1 MSYNAGSSR
10 HDMAA
15 PGFGQSHDPFADLSR
30 NADHIDEAL
39 DFEDTYDGLGDQLD
53 ETDDAFN
60 DDTFGDGSG
69 VVSHAPVGKDFDFFG
84 QTAKVS
90 NAIEEE
96 HLRFTRQ
103 QPAPKSTQ
111 VSSAQHYGAGYSY
124 QPAPVPKPARS
135 GYEKY
140 KEPVPVSDLQVDA
153 SIWGVQPKRP
163 AVPAMAQ
170 PQLQLQLQPQLQPQP
185 QLQSQPTAA
194 PASRKMMSL
203 EEVEAA
209 MRAQAKPPAQPP
221 AQPQQPYPQQHP
233 QAQPTHMPVPEPQ
246 LQFQHAQPAQ
256 PAHYPRQDSG
266 DYRQQQPDNRQPPG
280 FYPPDNHQ
288 GAQGASH
295 GHPIS
300 ILQRPSSKN
309 APPGGPGVPSPLPQ
323 QSQPSPM
330 GFPTQILQNPNRL
343 PGEASRMNV
352 PTHPTHRSQSSFG
365 RQSQSQPQPQPQP
378 QPSANQPHLA
388 HLSEQEKAAF
398 LEAEARRAKRN
409 HKIHVLSKDN
419 GLMTPQDKSFI
430 TRIQLQQLVSAT
442 GDPNEHGTDAAL
454 AEDFYYQVLSS
465 LRAGQRPNPN
475 QPLNNFA
482 QTYLFQT
489 GTRHGGM
496 RRQGRGPE
504 NHMQR
509 MEQQV
514 QRAVEAAKNKP
525 KNKQL
530 VIEGSLGKI
539 SFSNAKTPKPLLN
552 IKRTDSGADANRPTS
567 SHRPHPAANG
577 TDKKETL
584 RNIENVYLTIMKME
598 DVDRNIPLPPNGTPN
613 PEFERRA
620 EFQQRL
626 QQLNEQ
632 LWSELKVHEP
642 IGATSVHPFIAFLSY
657 PKGKKII
664 GRVFHFLTLEQQTTI
679 LTLVV
684 IHLDQLDVVRG
695 AQVQTGEP
703 INLNAATRESIE
715 LFTSSVMPSLLH
727 LLSKSELH
735 IVTGVLGLITQNLN
749 VDLVSRTRIGVSMLT
764 MILSRAELTK
774 QAGQATEQAWQQWVG
789 TFNQFFD
796 ALEPTLPHIFPGPVA
811 SGEDIYVWQFL
822 AAIGIGASLEE
833 QQRLVLAVKDRVM
846 DTYSLSKT
854 LPPDMAKTRLD
865 NVNLFMRSIG
875 LDVEL
880 LE

>member
-1 MSYNAGSSR
+1 MSLHANSSR
-10 HDMAA
+10 HDTAA
-15 PGFGQSHDPFADLSR
+15 PGFGQSYDPFADLSR
-30 NADHIDEAL
+30 SADDIDEAL
-39 DFEDTYDGLGDQLD
+39 DFEDTYDGLGDALD

-60 DDTFGDGSG
+60 DDTFGGDSG
-69 VVSHAPVGKDFDFFG
+69 GVSHAPVGKDFDFFG
-84 QTAKVS
+84 QTAKVA

-96 HLRFTRQ
+96 HQRFSRQ

-111 VSSAQHYGAGYSY
+111 PSSSQTYGSGYAY
-124 QPAPVPKPARS
+124 QPAPKPART

-140 KEPVPVSDLQVDA
+140 KSEPVSDLQVDA
-153 SIWGVQPKRP
+153 SIWGVQPKKATP
-163 AVPAMAQ
+163 V
-170 PQLQLQLQPQLQPQP
+170 
-185 QLQSQPTAA
+185 AA
-194 PASRKMMSL
+194 PAPPQSAAPPAGRKMMSL

-209 MRAQAKPPAQPP
+209 MRAQAKAPT
-221 AQPQQPYPQQHP
+221 QPQQPQQPQP
-233 QAQPTHMPVPEPQ
+233 QLQAPSQPGPEPQ
-246 LQFQHAQPAQ
+246 AALP
-256 PAHYPRQDSG
+256 PAHYPHQEPIN
-266 DYRQQQPDNRQPPG
+266 YQQQQFDNRQPQG
-280 FYPPDNHQ
+280 FYAPDNQQLPQ
-288 GAQGASH
+288 GVVH
-295 GHPIS
+295 GHPIA
-300 ILQRPSSKN
+300 ILQRPASKN
-309 APPGGPGVPSPLPQ
+309 IPSNGPNVPVSLPQ
-323 QSQPSPM
+323 QHQPAPM
-330 GFPTQILQNPNRL
+330 GFPTQILQNPNRM
-343 PGEASRMNV
+343 PGEPTRMNL
-352 PTHPTHRSQSSFG
+352 PTHPTHRSQNSFT
-365 RQSQSQPQPQPQP
+365 RQPQASAPQG
-378 QPSANQPHLA
+378 HLS
-388 HLSEQEKAAF
+388 HLSEQEKASF

-442 GDPNEHGTDAAL
+442 GDPSEHGTDAAL

-552 IKRTDSGADANRPTS
+552 IKRTESSTDATRPGSGHRSHPTT
-567 SHRPHPAANG
+567 G

-584 RNIENVYLTIMKME
+584 QNIEKVYLTLMKME
-598 DVDRNIPLPPNGTPN
+598 DLDRNMPPPPANGN
-613 PEFERRA
+613 PDPDFERRA
-620 EFQQRL
+620 ELQQQL

-632 LWSELKVHEP
+632 LWNELKVHEP

-657 PKGKKII
+657 PKGKKAI
-664 GRVFHFLTLEQQTTI
+664 GRVFNHLTLEQQTTI
-679 LTLVV
+679 LTIIV

-715 LFTSSVMPSLLH
+715 LFIVAVMPSLLH
-727 LLSKSELH
+727 LLGKSELH

-749 VDLVSRTRIGVSMLT
+749 VDLVARTRIGVSMLT
-764 MILSRAELTK
+764 MILSRAELAK
-774 QAGQATEQAWQQWVG
+774 QAGQATEQSWQQWVA
-789 TFNQFFD
+789 TFNQFFN
-796 ALEPTLPHIFPGPVA
+796 ALEPTLPNIFPGTVA

-822 AAIGIGASLEE
+822 AAIGIGASPEE

-846 DTYSLSKT
+846 DTVSLSKT

-880 LE
+880 LNN

>member
-1 MSYNAGSSR
+1 MSFHANSSR

-15 PGFGQSHDPFADLSR
+15 PGFGQSYDPFADLSR
-30 NADHIDEAL
+30 NADDIDEAL
-39 DFEDTYDGLGDQLD
+39 DFEDTYDGLGDGLD

-60 DDTFGDGSG
+60 DDTFGGGGGGDSSG
-69 VVSHAPVGKDFDFFG
+69 VSHAPVGKDFDFFG
-84 QTAKVS
+84 QTAKVA

-96 HLRFTRQ
+96 HQRFSRQ
-103 QPAPKSTQ
+103 QPAPKSIPS
-111 VSSAQHYGAGYSY
+111 SSAQAYNSGYAY
-124 QPAPVPKPARS
+124 QPAPKPARS

-140 KEPVPVSDLQVDA
+140 KSSEPVSDLQVDA
-153 SIWGVQPKRP
+153 SIWGVQPKKATP
-163 AVPAMAQ
+163 VAPAQ
-170 PQLQLQLQPQLQPQP
+170 PQ
-185 QLQSQPTAA
+185 PTAP
-194 PASRKMMSL
+194 PAGRKMMSL

-209 MRAQAKPPAQPP
+209 MRAQAKAPT
-221 AQPQQPYPQQHP
+221 QPQQPQAQPQAPSLAGPDLQASFPHAHYPQQ
-233 QAQPTHMPVPEPQ
+233 EPI
-246 LQFQHAQPAQ
+246 
-256 PAHYPRQDSG
+256 
-266 DYRQQQPDNRQPPG
+266 DYLQQQQFDNRQPQG
-280 FYPPDNHQ
+280 FYAPENQQLPQ
-288 GAQGASH
+288 GTTH
-295 GHPIS
+295 GHPIA
-300 ILQRPSSKN
+300 ILQRPSSKSI
-309 APPGGPGVPSPLPQ
+309 PSSGPSVPSSLPQ
-323 QSQPSPM
+323 QHQPTSI
-330 GFPTQILQNPNRL
+330 GFPTQILQNPNRT
-343 PGEASRMNV
+343 PGEPARINL
-352 PTHPTHRSQSSFG
+352 PAHPAHPAHRSQNSFT
-365 RQSQSQPQPQPQP
+365 RQP
-378 QPSANQPHLA
+378 QPSASQAHLSN
-388 HLSEQEKAAF
+388 LSEQEKASF

-442 GDPNEHGTDAAL
+442 GDPSEHGTDAAL

-552 IKRTDSGADANRPTS
+552 IKRTESSTDTNRPGS
-567 SHRPHPAANG
+567 GHRSHPTTG

-584 RNIENVYLTIMKME
+584 QNIEKVYLTLMKME
-598 DVDRNIPLPPNGTPN
+598 DLDRNMPPPPSNGNSDPD
-613 PEFERRA
+613 FERRA
-620 EFQQRL
+620 EIQLQL

-632 LWSELKVHEP
+632 LWAELKVHEP

-657 PKGKKII
+657 PKGKKAI
-664 GRVFHFLTLEQQTTI
+664 GRVFNHITLEQQTTI
-679 LTLVV
+679 LTIIV

-715 LFTSSVMPSLLH
+715 LFIVAVMPSLLH
-727 LLSKSELH
+727 LLGKSELH

-749 VDLVSRTRIGVSMLT
+749 VDLVARTRIGVSMLT
-764 MILSRAELTK
+764 MILSRAELAK
-774 QAGQATEQAWQQWVG
+774 QAGQATEQSWQQWVA
-789 TFNQFFD
+789 TFNQFFN
-796 ALEPTLPHIFPGPVA
+796 ALEPTLPNIFPGTVA

-822 AAIGIGASLEE
+822 AAIGIGASPEE

-846 DTYSLSKT
+846 DTVNLSKT
-854 LPPDMAKTRLD
+854 LPADMAKTRLD

-880 LE
+880 LNN

>member
-1 MSYNAGSSR
+1 MSFHANSSR
-10 HDMAA
+10 HDTAA
-15 PGFGQSHDPFADLSR
+15 PGFGQFYDPFADLSR
-30 NADHIDEAL
+30 NADDIDEAL
-39 DFEDTYDGLGDQLD
+39 DFEDTYDGLGDGLD

-60 DDTFGDGSG
+60 DDTFGGGDSG
-69 VVSHAPVGKDFDFFG
+69 GVSHASVGKDFDFFG
-84 QTAKVS
+84 QTAKVAD
-90 NAIEEE
+90 AIEEE
-96 HLRFTRQ
+96 HQRFSRQ
-103 QPAPKSTQ
+103 QPVPKSIPP
-111 VSSAQHYGAGYSY
+111 SSAQAYDSGYSY
-124 QPAPVPKPARS
+124 QQTAKPVRS

-140 KEPVPVSDLQVDA
+140 KSEPVSDLQVDA
-153 SIWGVQPKRP
+153 SIWGVQPKKATPVAP
-163 AVPAMAQ
+163 A
-170 PQLQLQLQPQLQPQP
+170 
-185 QLQSQPTAA
+185 QSQSAA
-194 PASRKMMSL
+194 PAAGRKMMSL

-209 MRAQAKPPAQPP
+209 MRAQAKAPT
-221 AQPQQPYPQQHP
+221 QPQQSQ
-233 QAQPTHMPVPEPQ
+233 PQ
-246 LQFQHAQPAQ
+246 LQAPSQPGPDPQAAF
-256 PAHYPRQDSG
+256 PHVHYPHQEPI
-266 DYRQQQPDNRQPPG
+266 DYRQQQFDNRQPQG
-280 FYPPDNHQ
+280 FYAPDNQQLPQ
-288 GAQGASH
+288 GATHA
-295 GHPIS
+295 HPIA
-300 ILQRPSSKN
+300 ILQRPSTK
-309 APPGGPGVPSPLPQ
+309 GVPSSGPSVPGPVPQ
-323 QSQPSPM
+323 QHQPAPA
-330 GFPTQILQNPNRL
+330 GFPTQILQNPNRM
-343 PGEASRMNV
+343 PGEPTRMNL
-352 PTHPTHRSQSSFG
+352 PAHQTHRSQNSFT
-365 RQSQSQPQPQPQP
+365 RQPQ
-378 QPSANQPHLA
+378 ANTNQAHLA
-388 HLSEQEKAAF
+388 HLSEQEKASF

-442 GDPNEHGTDAAL
+442 GDPSEHGTDAAL

-552 IKRTDSGADANRPTS
+552 IKRTESSTETNRPGS
-567 SHRPHPAANG
+567 GHRSHPTTG

-584 RNIENVYLTIMKME
+584 QNIEKVYLTLMKME
-598 DVDRNIPLPPNGTPN
+598 DLDRNMPPPPPNGNTDPD
-613 PEFERRA
+613 FERRA
-620 EFQQRL
+620 ELQLQL

-632 LWSELKVHEP
+632 LWNELKVHEP

-657 PKGKKII
+657 PKGKKAI
-664 GRVFHFLTLEQQTTI
+664 GRVFNHLTIEQQTTI
-679 LTLVV
+679 LTIIV

-703 INLNAATRESIE
+703 INLNAALRESIE
-715 LFTSSVMPSLLH
+715 LFIVAVMPSLLH

-749 VDLVSRTRIGVSMLT
+749 VDLVARTRIGVSMLT
-764 MILSRAELTK
+764 MILSRAELAK
-774 QAGQATEQAWQQWVG
+774 QAGQATEQSWQQWVA
-789 TFNQFFD
+789 TFNQFFN
-796 ALEPTLPHIFPGPVA
+796 ALEPTLPNIFPGTVA

-822 AAIGIGASLEE
+822 AAIGIGASPEE

-846 DTYSLSKT
+846 DTVSLSKT

-880 LE
+880 LNN

>member
-1 MSYNAGSSR
+1 MSYNGSSSR
-10 HDMAA
+10 HDTAA
-15 PGFGQSHDPFADLSR
+15 PGFGQSYDPFADLSR
-30 NADHIDEAL
+30 NADDIDEAL

-60 DDTFGDGSG
+60 DDTFGGGGGGFSG
-69 VVSHAPVGKDFDFFG
+69 GVTHAPVGKDFDFFG
-84 QTAKVS
+84 QTAKVA

-96 HLRFTRQ
+96 HQRFSRQ
-103 QPAPKSTQ
+103 QPIPKSTQ
-111 VSSAQHYGAGYSY
+111 ATSTQNYGPGYSY
-124 QPAPVPKPARS
+124 QPAPKPVRS

-140 KEPVPVSDLQVDA
+140 REPEPVSDLQVDA
-153 SIWGVQPKRP
+153 SIWGVQPKRSAGP
-163 AVPAMAQ
+163 SAIQHQ
-170 PQLQLQLQPQLQPQP
+170 PPPQPQP
-185 QLQSQPTAA
+185 QLQPAAA

-209 MRAQAKPPAQPP
+209 MRAQAKASTQTQ
-221 AQPQQPYPQQHP
+221 QPQLQPQPIP
-233 QAQPTHMPVPEPQ
+233 QATLEPQ
-246 LQFQHAQPAQ
+246 LPFQH
-256 PAHYPRQDSG
+256 AHYPRQESG
-266 DYRQQQPDNRQPPG
+266 DYRQQLDNRQTQN
-280 FYPPDNHQ
+280 FYPADSHQ
-288 GAQGASH
+288 TAQGAGH
-295 GHPIS
+295 GHPIA

-309 APPGGPGVPSPLPQ
+309 APPSGPSIPSPLPQ
-323 QSQPSPM
+323 QSQASPM
-330 GFPTQILQNPNRL
+330 GFPTQILQNPNRQ
-343 PGEASRMNV
+343 PGEAPRMGV
-352 PTHPTHRSQSSFG
+352 PTHPTHRSQNSFG
-365 RQSQSQPQPQPQP
+365 RQPQV
-378 QPSANQPHLA
+378 SANPPHLS
-388 HLSEQEKAAF
+388 HLSEQDKAVF

-454 AEDFYYQVLSS
+454 EEDFYYQVLSS
-465 LRAGQRPNPN
+465 LRASQRPNPN

-552 IKRTDSGADANRPTS
+552 IKRTESGADANRPGTGHR
-567 SHRPHPAANG
+567 SHPTANG

-584 RNIENVYLTIMKME
+584 KNIEKVYLTLMKME
-598 DVDRNIPLPPNGTPN
+598 DLDRNMPPPPSNGN
-613 PEFERRA
+613 PDPDFDRRN
-620 EFQQRL
+620 EL
-626 QQLNEQ
+626 QQQLQHLNEQ
-632 LWSELKVHEP
+632 LWNELKVHEP

-657 PKGKKII
+657 PKGKKAIS
-664 GRVFHFLTLEQQTTI
+664 RVFNFLTMEQQTTI
-679 LTLVV
+679 LTLIV

-715 LFTSSVMPSLLH
+715 LFIVTVMPSLLH
-727 LLSKSELH
+727 LLGKSELH

-749 VDLVSRTRIGVSMLT
+749 VDLVARTRIGVSMLT
-764 MILSRAELTK
+764 MILSRAELAK
-774 QAGQATEQAWQQWVG
+774 QAGQATEQSWQQWVT
-789 TFNQFFD
+789 TFNQFFNT
-796 ALEPTLPHIFPGPVA
+796 LEPTLPHIFPGTVA

-846 DTYSLSKT
+846 DTHSLSKT

>member
-1 MSYNAGSSR
+1 MAFNASTSR
-10 HDMAA
+10 HDSAA
-15 PGFGQSHDPFADLSR
+15 PGFGQAYDPFADLSR
-30 NADHIDEAL
+30 NADDIDEAL

-60 DDTFGDGSG
+60 DDTFGGNDDSAG
-69 VVSHAPVGKDFDFFG
+69 VSHAPVGKDFDFFG
-84 QTAKVS
+84 QTARVA

-96 HLRFTRQ
+96 HQRFHRQ
-103 QPAPKSTQ
+103 QPVPKATQ
-111 VSSAQHYGAGYSY
+111 VPSRTNYGPGYAFQSA
-124 QPAPVPKPARS
+124 PKPARS

-140 KEPVPVSDLQVDA
+140 QASEPISDLQVDA
-153 SIWGVQPKRP
+153 SIWGVQPKKP
-163 AVPAMAQ
+163 AAPSTSS
-170 PQLQLQLQPQLQPQP
+170 QPQP
-185 QLQSQPTAA
+185 TA
-194 PASRKMMSL
+194 PPSGRKMMSL

-209 MRAQAKPPAQPP
+209 MRAQSKASAAQTQQPT
-221 AQPQQPYPQQHP
+221 QPQPAPR
-233 QAQPTHMPVPEPQ
+233 AAPEPQ
-246 LQFQHAQPAQ
+246 IPFPH
-256 PAHYPRQDSG
+256 AHYPQEPV
-266 DYRQQQPDNRQPPG
+266 DYRQNQG
-280 FYPPDNHQ
+280 FYPPENHQ
-288 GAQGASH
+288 TAQGVTH
-295 GHPIS
+295 GHPIA
-300 ILQRPSSKN
+300 ILQRPSSKHT
-309 APPGGPGVPSPLPQ
+309 PSGGPGVPSPLSQ
-323 QSQPSPM
+323 QSQPPPMGPSLM

-343 PGEASRMNV
+343 PGDVNRM
-352 PTHPTHRSQSSFG
+352 PTHPTHQPHDSFS
-365 RQSQSQPQPQPQP
+365 RQHPVRPNQSQVPQ
-378 QPSANQPHLA
+378 
-388 HLSEQEKAAF
+388 LSEQEKAAF

-442 GDPNEHGTDAAL
+442 GDPSEHGTDAAL

-552 IKRTDSGADANRPTS
+552 IKRTESSTDANRPGS
-567 SHRPHPAANG
+567 GHRSHPAANG

-584 RNIENVYLTIMKME
+584 NNIEKVYLTLMTME
-598 DVDRNIPLPPNGTPN
+598 DLERNLPPPPPNGSPD
-613 PEFERRA
+613 PDFQRRA
-620 EFQQRL
+620 EL
-626 QQLNEQ
+626 QQQLQKLNEQ
-632 LWSELKVHEP
+632 LLDELKVYEP
-642 IGATSVHPFIAFLSY
+642 VDSASVHPFVAFLSY
-657 PKGKKII
+657 PKGKKAIPRI
-664 GRVFHFLTLEQQTTI
+664 FNHITLTQQTTI
-679 LTLVV
+679 LTLII

-703 INLNAATRESIE
+703 INLNAALRESIE
-715 LFTSSVMPSLLH
+715 LFIISVMPSLLQ
-727 LLSKSELH
+727 LLGKSELD
-735 IVTGVLGLITQNLN
+735 IVTGVLGLITQKLN
-749 VDLVSRTRIGVSMLT
+749 VDFIARTRIGVSMLT
-764 MILSRAELTK
+764 MILSRAELAK
-774 QAGQATEQAWQQWVG
+774 QAGQATEQSWQQWVA
-789 TFNQFFD
+789 TFNQFFN
-796 ALEPTLPHIFPGPVA
+796 ALEPTLPNIFPGTVA

-822 AAIGIGASLEE
+822 AAIGIGANLEE

-854 LPPDMAKTRLD
+854 LPPDMAKERLD